1 MQKLS
6 RKNTLFVSLTLFSL
20 FFGAG
25 NLIFP
30 PFLGE
35 SSGSHTILS
44 LAGFYITA
52 VCFPIFAVI
61 AISKH
66 RGLFPLASK
75 VHPKFALV
83 FTFLIYLSI
92 GPLLGIP
99 RAGSLPFEMAV
110 APFLGSLARYQQI
123 GLFLFTFVFF
133 TIAYFISKNPTKLV
147 DRMGKVLTPLLLVLM
162 IIVFVGSFIKPFDGF
177 TTPIGNYQTTPFVQ
191 GFLDGYLTMDTIA
204 ALNFGLVIAQIIQSL
219 GITEE
224 SDVVKNTVRSGLF
237 AGVLLMIVYGSLA
250 YLGALSGHAY
260 GYSEHGA
267 QTLAHIITHIFGPVG
282 VLLLAIIF
290 TLACLTTSVGLIT
303 SCSQYFSSKTRYSYK
318 NWVIAISI
326 WSFIT
331 SNLGLSKILKISVP
345 LLEAIYPIAMVLI
358 VLSFLELFADLKH
371 SVYKATIGVTT
382 LMSMVSI
389 IDVYVFTNGS
399 LLKGVPLNGQG
410 LAWVV
415 PAVISF
421 VLIQMYHSFKDKKKN
436 ATTVHS

>member
-35 SSGSHTILS
+35 SSGTHTLVS

-61 AISKH
+61 AISQN
-66 RGLFPLASK
+66 RGLYPLASK
-75 VHPKFALV
+75 VHPKFALI

-110 APFLGSLARYQQI
+110 APFLGVYASYQQL
-123 GLFLFTFVFF
+123 GLFIFTAIFF
-133 TIAYFISKNPTKLV
+133 IAAYYISKNPTKLV
-147 DRMGKVLTPLLLVLM
+147 DRMGKLLTPLLLILM
-162 IIVFVGSFIKPFDGF
+162 LIVFVGSFIKPFNGF
-177 TTPIGNYQTTPFVQ
+177 TSASGNYQTTPFVQ

-204 ALNFGLVIAQIIQSL
+204 ALNFGLVISLIIKDL
-219 GITEE
+219 GITNEK
-224 SDVVKNTVRSGLF
+224 DVVKNTVRAGMF
-237 AGVLLMIVYGSLA
+237 AGILLVAVYGALA
-250 YLGALSGHAY
+250 YLGALSGTIY
-260 GYSEHGA
+260 GFSEHGA
-267 QTLAHIITHIFGPVG
+267 QTLANIIIHIFGPVG
-282 VLLLAIIF
+282 VILLAIIF

-303 SCSQYFSSKTRYSYK
+303 SCSQYFSSKTKYSYK
-318 NWVIAISI
+318 SWVLGITV
-326 WSFIT
+326 WSFVT
-331 SNLGLSKILKISVP
+331 SNLGLSKILQISVP

-358 VLSFLELFADLKH
+358 VLSFLELFWNVKQ
-371 SVYKATIGVTT
+371 SVYQITIGVTT
-382 LMSMVSI
+382 LMSLLSI
-389 IDVYVFTNGS
+389 FDTYFFTSVS
-399 LLKGVPLNGQG
+399 LLSRIPLNSHG

-415 PAVISF
+415 PTLISL
-421 VLIQMYHSFKDKKKN
+421 VAIQIYNLFD
-436 ATTVHS
+436 